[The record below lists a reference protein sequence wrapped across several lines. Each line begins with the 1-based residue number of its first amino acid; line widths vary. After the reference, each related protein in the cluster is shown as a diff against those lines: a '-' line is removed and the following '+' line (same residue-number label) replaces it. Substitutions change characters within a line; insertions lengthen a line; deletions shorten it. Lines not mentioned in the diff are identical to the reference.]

1 MCNYCIAAWRATD
14 DLPTLTGR
22 VRDLIERVQW
32 EERNAWLDDLL
43 GGYSGEPKSIDNNW
57 DNGYFVNVFDHRFQW
72 FVIKTAVAAEM
83 FADEK
88 EARLYR
94 SLADR
99 YGKVVEWSLE
109 ILAYAFFRPE
119 TEMPT
124 PEHIESFWAERQG
137 RSTKTVKQIEAGQGS
152 LL

>member
-1 MCNYCIAAWRATD
+1 MCKYCIAAWRATD

-43 GGYSGEPKSIDNNW
+43 VGYAGRCPTEDESWW
-57 DNGYFVNVFDHRFQW
+57 DVCGQNVFDHRFQW

-99 YGKVVEWSLE
+99 YGKVAEWSME